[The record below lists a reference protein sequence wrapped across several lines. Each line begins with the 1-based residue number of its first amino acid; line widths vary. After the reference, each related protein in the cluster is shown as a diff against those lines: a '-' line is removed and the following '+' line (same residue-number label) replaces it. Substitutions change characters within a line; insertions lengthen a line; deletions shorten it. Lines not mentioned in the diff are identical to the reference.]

1 MNKGLIALAS
11 GTFVLGISEFVMM
24 GILPDVATDLA
35 VSIPQ
40 AGRLIS
46 IYAIGVCIGAFSLLF
61 LRKLKPKHILIL
73 LSSVMFLGAFMAI
86 CSNSYPM
93 LLLARLIE
101 GLPHGAYFGASSI
114 VAVRLAKEGHKAS
127 AVAIMSAG
135 MTVANLIGNPFA
147 TFLSESISWKMPF
160 VLIMLVSLLVI
171 LLIWRW
177 IPDMEALPDTGMKGQ
192 FRFLKNLD
200 PWLILATTM
209 LGNGGIFCWY
219 SYISPLLQHQS
230 GFNASIVPLLMI
242 IAGLGMFCG
251 NLIGGRLSD
260 MFKPGRTT
268 FYILI
273 AAMLTLSSVYFASTV
288 PWLSLLQMFLL
299 CACLFGVS
307 APEQLMI
314 LEHSKGG
321 EMLGG
326 CCIQVAFNFGNAM
339 GAYLGGL
346 PIDAGMTYNH
356 TALMGLPLAVL
367 GGVCIY
373 IFRKKFE
380 RNKVA
385 DAA

>member
-24 GILPDVATDLA
+24 GILPDVATDLG

-61 LRKLKPKHILIL
+61 LRKLKPKHILML
-73 LSSVMFLGAFMAI
+73 LSSVMLLGAFMAI

-93 LLLARLIE
+93 LLLARLVE

-177 IPDMEALPDTGMKGQ
+177 IPNLEALPDTGMKGQ

-251 NLIGGRLSD
+251 NLVGGRLSD

-268 FYILI
+268 FYILVT
-273 AAMLTLSSVYFASTV
+273 AVLTLSSVYFVSTV

-356 TALMGLPLAVL
+356 TALMGLPLVVL

-373 IFRKKFE
+373 VFRKKFE
-380 RNKVA
+380 RNKKA
-385 DAA
+385 KAA